1 MIRPLIAVQIILA
14 ILTALSYH
22 FGQEYEKMANL
33 LWGIFAVVLVT
44 VRIVWEIMDSK
55 GTDRPQDGEETRT

>member
-44 VRIVWEIMDSK
+44 VLIVWELMDSK

>member
-1 MIRPLIAVQIILA
+1 MIRPLIAVQIILS

-44 VRIVWEIMDSK
+44 VLIVWEIMDSK